1 MAIKGTARLLVEAGI
16 AKPTP
21 KLGQALGPLGVN
33 MMEFCKSFND
43 KTSGLK
49 PECVMRVKLVA
60 FDDRTFNYEVCPPAT
75 TWFLKRAAGITK
87 GSPMPGHTIVGTVS
101 VKALYEIAQ
110 LKKEHDPSFAAAELQ
125 SLTKTVAASAR
136 TLGLEITR

>member
-1 MAIKGTARLLVEAGI
+1 MAIKGTARLLVEAGV

-60 FDDRTFNYEVCPPAT
+60 FDDRTFKYEVCPPAT
-75 TWFLKRAAGITK
+75 TWFLKRAAGVKK
-87 GSPMPGHTIVGTVS
+87 GSSMPGHTLVGKVS

-110 LKKEHDPSFAAAELQ
+110 LKKEHDPSFASAELQ
-125 SLTKTVAASAR
+125 ALTKTVAASAR